1 METFPV
7 KTVHTT
13 QSIGPKQIPTQF
25 IINRYVNMIM
35 IIMTQ
40 TGKIGSLTMGQKHQ
54 STDTTADCS
63 TLLGD
68 RNDLIPSIYANQ
80 LCEMIGGSTPVLLG
94 CSLLPC
100 ETADEESYHRDT
112 LQDAVVVLKELAVL

>member
-13 QSIGPKQIPTQF
+13 QSIGPKKIPTQF
-25 IINRYVNMIM
+25 IIHRYVNMLM
-35 IIMTQ
+35 IIITQ
-40 TGKIGSLTMGQKHQ
+40 TGKIGTLTMGQKQQ
-54 STDTTADCS
+54 STDRTAECS

-68 RNDLIPSIYANQ
+68 RNDLIPSIYANHI
-80 LCEMIGGSTPVLLG
+80 CELLGGSEPVLLG
-94 CSLLPC
+94 CSLLSC

-112 LQDAVVVLKELAVL
+112 LQDAVVVLKELAIL